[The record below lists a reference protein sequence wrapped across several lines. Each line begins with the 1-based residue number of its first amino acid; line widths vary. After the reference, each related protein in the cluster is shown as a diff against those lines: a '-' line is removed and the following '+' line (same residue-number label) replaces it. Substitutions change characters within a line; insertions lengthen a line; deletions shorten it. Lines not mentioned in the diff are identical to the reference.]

1 MDFEEKTLKRE
12 SKFKGHIFEVAV
24 DEVLLPDG
32 KTAGRE
38 LIFHKGAVA
47 VLAVTPEGK
56 IIIVKQYRKAIEAV
70 SYEIPAGKLEVG
82 EAGDEMAAAAR
93 ELEEETQYKGDLELI
108 YEFYTA
114 IGFCNERIKLYVATN
129 LKPVE
134 NPRPLDDDEFL
145 ELYELCKYHVS
156 GQLKVA
162 PEHISDNVL
171 KYMGKPENSVF
182 NKFSDKFYQIN
193 EKIGKKQYLVPYLM
207 SSHPGSTIRDA
218 VRLAEYLHEHNINP
232 QQVQDFYPTPGT
244 ISTCM
249 FYTGIDPFT
258 MKKVYVPKTPH
269 EKSVQRALLQY
280 RNPENYKLVYEAL
293 TKIGR
298 TVVC

>member
-1 MDFEEKTLKRE
+1 MRSEVKGVNSWILKKKHSNVSQNLRD
-12 SKFKGHIFEVAV
+12 IFLKLQQTRSSCQTVRR
-24 DEVLLPDG
+24 
-32 KTAGRE
+32 RE

-145 ELYELCKYHVS
+145 ELYELTYEECMELVAS
-156 GQLKVA
+156 GAIQDAK
-162 PEHISDNVL
+162 
-171 KYMGKPENSVF
+171 
-182 NKFSDKFYQIN
+182 
-193 EKIGKKQYLVPYLM
+193 
-207 SSHPGSTIRDA
+207 TIIA
-218 VRLAEYLHEHNINP
+218 
-232 QQVQDFYPTPGT
+232 
-244 ISTCM
+244 
-249 FYTGIDPFT
+249 
-258 MKKVYVPKTPH
+258 
-269 EKSVQRALLQY
+269 LQY
-280 RNPENYKLVYEAL
+280 YAL
-293 TKIGR
+293 HFGGK
-298 TVVC
+298 

>member
-70 SYEIPAGKLEVG
+70 SYEIPAGKL
-82 EAGDEMAAAAR
+82 AAAAR

-145 ELYELCKYHVS
+145 ELYELTYEECMELVAS
-156 GQLKVA
+156 GAIQDAK
-162 PEHISDNVL
+162 
-171 KYMGKPENSVF
+171 
-182 NKFSDKFYQIN
+182 
-193 EKIGKKQYLVPYLM
+193 
-207 SSHPGSTIRDA
+207 TIIA
-218 VRLAEYLHEHNINP
+218 
-232 QQVQDFYPTPGT
+232 
-244 ISTCM
+244 
-249 FYTGIDPFT
+249 
-258 MKKVYVPKTPH
+258 
-269 EKSVQRALLQY
+269 LQY
-280 RNPENYKLVYEAL
+280 YAL
-293 TKIGR
+293 HFGGK
-298 TVVC
+298 

>member
-134 NPRPLDDDEFL
+134 NPRPQDADETL
-145 ELYELCKYHVS
+145 ELLEVT
-156 GQLKVA
+156 LKEA
-162 PEHISDNVL
+162 KDLIQTGEICDAKTIMAIQYWDL
-171 KYMGKPENSVF
+171 I
-182 NKFSDKFYQIN
+182 NK
-193 EKIGKKQYLVPYLM
+193 
-207 SSHPGSTIRDA
+207 
-218 VRLAEYLHEHNINP
+218 
-232 QQVQDFYPTPGT
+232 
-244 ISTCM
+244 
-249 FYTGIDPFT
+249 
-258 MKKVYVPKTPH
+258 
-269 EKSVQRALLQY
+269 
-280 RNPENYKLVYEAL
+280 
-293 TKIGR
+293 
-298 TVVC
+298 

>member
-114 IGFCNERIKLYVATN
+114 IGFCNERIKLYGATN
-129 LKPVE
+129 LKKVE
-134 NPRPLDDDEFL
+134 NPRPQDADETL
-145 ELYELCKYHVS
+145 ELLEVT
-156 GQLKVA
+156 LKEA
-162 PEHISDNVL
+162 KDLIQTGEICDAKTIMAIQYWDL
-171 KYMGKPENSVF
+171 I
-182 NKFSDKFYQIN
+182 NK
-193 EKIGKKQYLVPYLM
+193 
-207 SSHPGSTIRDA
+207 
-218 VRLAEYLHEHNINP
+218 
-232 QQVQDFYPTPGT
+232 
-244 ISTCM
+244 
-249 FYTGIDPFT
+249 
-258 MKKVYVPKTPH
+258 
-269 EKSVQRALLQY
+269 
-280 RNPENYKLVYEAL
+280 
-293 TKIGR
+293 
-298 TVVC
+298 

>member
-32 KTAGRE
+32 KTAGR
-38 LIFHKGAVA
+38 A

-145 ELYELCKYHVS
+145 ELYELTYEECMELVAS
-156 GQLKVA
+156 GAIQDAK
-162 PEHISDNVL
+162 
-171 KYMGKPENSVF
+171 
-182 NKFSDKFYQIN
+182 
-193 EKIGKKQYLVPYLM
+193 
-207 SSHPGSTIRDA
+207 TIIA
-218 VRLAEYLHEHNINP
+218 
-232 QQVQDFYPTPGT
+232 
-244 ISTCM
+244 
-249 FYTGIDPFT
+249 
-258 MKKVYVPKTPH
+258 
-269 EKSVQRALLQY
+269 LQY
-280 RNPENYKLVYEAL
+280 YAL
-293 TKIGR
+293 HFGGK
-298 TVVC
+298 